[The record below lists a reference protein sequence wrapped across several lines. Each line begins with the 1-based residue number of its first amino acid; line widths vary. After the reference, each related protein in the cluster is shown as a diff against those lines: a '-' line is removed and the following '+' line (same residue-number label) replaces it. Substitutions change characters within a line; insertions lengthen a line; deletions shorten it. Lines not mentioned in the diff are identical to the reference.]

1 MASISARNLAMKVS
15 VVLAKLLSKVSV
27 IVEKLSKRLL
37 ALSAEM
43 KSQVDR

>member
-1 MASISARNLAMKVS
+1 MASIPARNLAMKVS
-15 VVLAKLLSKVSV
+15 VVLAKLLLKVSV
-27 IVEKLSKRLL
+27 IVEKLSNHLL